1 MWFYA
6 TCWCEEVQTMN
17 QMLQMSPHFETS
29 CEALFLEKY
38 DFQTSKAN
46 NVAVVKLTGL

>member
-1 MWFYA
+1 MLLYA

-29 CEALFLEKY
+29 CEALFFENMI
-38 DFQTSKAN
+38 SKLA
-46 NVAVVKLTGL
+46 KLTMPPWLS